1 MTIRALIVDDEP
13 LAREKIRTLLER
25 DVEVEV
31 VGECGDGRTAA
42 AAIIESDPD
51 LVFLDVQMPEMDGF
65 AALEAL
71 GGRSAAVIVFVT
83 AYDEYALKAFE
94 VHALDYL
101 LKPFDRER
109 FLSALERAKKRVR
122 ADREEGL
129 NDRIEKLLEDLR
141 VGDKGRWLEQLVV
154 KSRGRIFFV
163 PTEEIDRVTAAGN
176 YVELHVAGESHLI
189 RGTMKG
195 LERRLD
201 PSRFARVHR
210 SHIVNIR
217 RIREIHPWFNGDYR
231 IVLEGGDEV
240 TTGPAYRDTL
250 RQLLDN
256 PI

>member
-1 MTIRALIVDDEP
+1 MTIRTLIVDDEP
-13 LAREKIRTLLER
+13 LARERIRTLLEAEV
-25 DVEVEV
+25 DVEI
-31 VGECGDGRTAA
+31 VGECGDGRSAA
-42 AAIIESDPD
+42 AAILEREPD

-65 AALEAL
+65 AALQAV
-71 GGRSAAVIVFVT
+71 GGRTAPVIVFVT

-101 LKPFDRER
+101 LKPFDRAR
-109 FLSALERAKKRVR
+109 FLSALRRAKKRLR
-122 ADREEGL
+122 ADRDGELAEG
-129 NDRIEKLLEDLR
+129 IESLLEEVRASGRD
-141 VGDKGRWLEQLVV
+141 RWLDQLVV

-163 PTEEIDRVTAAGN
+163 RTEELERVTAAGN
-176 YVELHVAGESHLI
+176 YVELHVGGESHLI

-210 SHIVNIR
+210 SHIVNLR

-231 IVLEGGDEV
+231 IVLAGGDEI
-240 TTGPAYRDTL
+240 TTGAAYRE
-250 RQLLDN
+250 RMRRLLDN

>member
-1 MTIRALIVDDEP
+1 MTIRTLIVDDEP
-13 LAREKIRTLLER
+13 LAREKIRTLLDT
-25 DVEVEV
+25 DVEVEI
-31 VGECGDGRTAA
+31 VGECGDGRSAA

-65 AALEAL
+65 AALEAV
-71 GGRSAAVIVFVT
+71 GGRSTAVIVFVT
-83 AYDEYALKAFE
+83 AYDEYAVKAFD

-101 LKPFDRER
+101 LKPFDRGR

-122 ADREEGL
+122 ADRDSGL
-129 NDRIEKLLEDLR
+129 NERIESLLEEVRAGGED
-141 VGDKGRWLEQLVV
+141 RWLEHLVV
-154 KSRGRIFFV
+154 RSRGRIFFV
-163 PTEEIDRVTAAGN
+163 RTDEIDRVTAAGN
-176 YVELHVAGESHLI
+176 YVELYVGGESHLI

-231 IVLEGGDEV
+231 IVLEAGDEI
-240 TTGPAYRDTL
+240 TTGAAYRNTL
-250 RQLLDN
+250 RRLLDN
-256 PI
+256 AI

>member
-1 MTIRALIVDDEP
+1 MTIRTLIVDDEP
-13 LAREKIRTLLER
+13 LARERIRTLLET
-25 DVEVEV
+25 DVEVEI
-31 VGECGDGRTAA
+31 VGECGDGRSAA
-42 AAIIESDPD
+42 AAILESDPD

-65 AALEAL
+65 AALEAVR
-71 GGRSAAVIVFVT
+71 GRSAPVVVFVT

-101 LKPFDRER
+101 LKPFDRPR
-109 FLSALERAKKRVR
+109 FLSALGRAKRRVR
-122 ADREEGL
+122 ADRDGGLAEGIERMLEEVRASGP
-129 NDRIEKLLEDLR
+129 D
-141 VGDKGRWLEQLVV
+141 RWLEQLVV

-163 PTEEIDRVTAAGN
+163 RTEEIERVTAAGN
-176 YVELHVAGESHLI
+176 YVELHVGGASHLI

-210 SHIVNIR
+210 SHIVNLR

-231 IVLEGGDEV
+231 IVLAGGDEI
-240 TTGPAYRDTL
+240 TTGAAYRERM
-250 RQLLDN
+250 RQVLDN